1 VNRVVE
7 RVGDRRPQGR
17 MLDERGERFTR
28 SIRVEAN
35 RNVHRFET
43 DRRRIDVAITPSANV
58 GLKLQFQPLN

>member
-1 VNRVVE
+1 
-7 RVGDRRPQGR
+7 